1 VRRGAG
7 PALAAGVFGCLAS
20 GGGQGAPAPAA
31 PERRWCDE
39 IPRPVHRA
47 LERVPTA
54 QDWFEVYRVGEGVF
68 AICEPYQFQEVI
80 SYLIL
85 GSKGALLFDTGLG
98 IGRMRALVSEL
109 TALPVTVLNSHSH
122 FDHVGGNAD
131 FDRVLARDTS
141 YTRANARGFP
151 HEALAG
157 EVASEALCRP
167 LPVGFDAKTYRTRPW
182 TPSEWIG
189 DRRRIDLG
197 GREIEVLAIPGH
209 TPDSLAL
216 WDAADGFLWTG
227 DSFYEGPIWLFVA
240 ETDWTAYAASV
251 DRLARLAPRAR
262 KLFPAHNVAV
272 SDPSLLLR
280 LRDAVA
286 AVRSGRAAAREKPN
300 GQIEFSFDAF
310 SIVTSKTALAGR
322 PKNPGG
328 GGAGLSVHSP

>member
-1 VRRGAG
+1 
-7 PALAAGVFGCLAS
+7 VFGCLAS
-20 GGGQGAPAPAA
+20 GGGQTAPAAAA

-39 IPRPVHRA
+39 IPRLAHRS
-47 LERVPTA
+47 LERVRTA
-54 QDWFEVYRVGEGVF
+54 QDWFEVYRVGDGVL
-68 AICEPYQFQEVI
+68 AICEPNQFQEVI

-98 IGRMRALVSEL
+98 IGRMRTLVSEL
-109 TALPVTVLNSHSH
+109 TALPVTVLNSHTH

-131 FDRVLARDTS
+131 FDRVLARDTA

-151 HEALAG
+151 HEAVAG

-167 LPVGFDAKTYRTRPW
+167 PPGGFDAKTYRTRPW
-182 TPSEWIG
+182 TASEWIG
-189 DRRRIDLG
+189 DGRRIDLG
-197 GREIEVLAIPGH
+197 GRVVEVLAIPGH
-209 TPDSLAL
+209 TPDSVAL

-227 DSFYEGPIWLFVA
+227 DSFYEGPIWLFVP

-251 DRLARLAPRAR
+251 ERLAKLAPRAR

-272 SDPSLLLR
+272 SDPSLLPR

-286 AVRSGRAAAREKPN
+286 AVRSGRAAAREKPD

-310 SIVTSKTALAGR
+310 SIVTSKAALEGR
-322 PKNPGG
+322 SGSDRGGSGLAIKN
-328 GGAGLSVHSP
+328 